1 MIKRS
6 SELLAVGSIMLSILY
21 LRKLVFLLS
30 INQLANQRTEI
41 KSFSDHQNRI
51 ECNDSQQTIPL
62 KFGENNLKVINGKP
76 REAKLVT
83 RCVLEK

>member
-6 SELLAVGSIMLSILY
+6 SELLAVGSIMLSISY

-30 INQLANQRTEI
+30 INRLANQRTEI
-41 KSFSDHQNRI
+41 KSFPDHQNRI
-51 ECNDSQQTIPL
+51 ECNDSRQTIPL
-62 KFGENNLKVINGKP
+62 KFGENNLKVINEKP